1 MANPVGPA
9 PLPVVKLSAPVK
21 AEDFTF
27 STSAELHGTNW
38 IGQDRALGALRMA
51 AEMRHSDF
59 NAFVLGNPG
68 SGRRR
73 MTRAILAE
81 AAMNRPRPADW
92 VYVNNFDAPDK
103 PVAIEL
109 PPGMATKFRKAM
121 EELIDELA
129 NDIPALFDSED
140 YQTRRRS
147 IEQSYTE
154 EHEAEMSRVF
164 EQARARDVA
173 ILRTPMGF
181 TVVGTRD
188 GEVMTPEKYRNL
200 SEDEQAAIDAAVDET
215 EQELA
220 AALKAVPG
228 REKQH
233 RRDVEDLNYAMA
245 TGGVDVAI
253 RTLRESF
260 SGIQAVTD
268 YLDAVRGDLIENA
281 EIFLVREDGAE
292 AGPFPV
298 ATTRHYAKPRFQRYA
313 VNVVVAQE
321 GDGEN
326 GAPVIE
332 EDLPTLANLIG
343 RIEYA
348 SEMGALVTNFTMIK
362 PGALHRANGGFLIL
376 DARQILSEPFAWD
389 ALKRCL
395 RTHEIA
401 IYSPAERL
409 SLISTVSLAPDPVP
423 LDVRVILLGERI
435 FYYLLAALDPDFAHL
450 FKLEADFNDH
460 ITTDSDGSGAY
471 AAMIAEIARDG
482 GLRPLD
488 PPAMARIFNESHR
501 MTGDAERLSL
511 SLDHLSDLLREAD
524 FWSGSEGHDV
534 IGAEAVEKAVA
545 EREFR
550 AGRLRELGAEAIL
563 RETLMIDTD
572 GVRVGQ
578 INALSVLEIGGTRFG
593 RPSRLTARTRLGTG
607 KVVDIERETELGGP
621 IHSKGM
627 LILQGYLAAAYATD
641 APMSLW
647 ASLVFEQSYG
657 GVDGDSASAAE
668 LLAIISSLSDVPIDQ
683 SLAITGSVNQ
693 FGDIQAIGGVNEKI
707 EGFFDICAA
716 RGLTGRQGV
725 LIPAANVKHLSL
737 RRRVIEA
744 VEAGQFR
751 ILPMRTIADGIEALT
766 GTVAGTRLPDGLYP
780 EGSVNRRAEDQL
792 RAFAE
797 KRKAFGRAGKEVR
810 TDV

>member
-1 MANPVGPA
+1 MAKTLGPE
-9 PLPVVKLSAPVK
+9 PLPAAKLSAQVK

-27 STSAELHGTNW
+27 TTSAELRESGW
-38 IGQDRALGALRMA
+38 IGQDRALGAIRMA
-51 AEMRHSDF
+51 AEMRHGDF

-73 MTRAILAE
+73 MTRAILSE

-92 VYVNNFDAPDK
+92 VYVNNFGAPHK
-103 PVAIEL
+103 PVAIKL
-109 PPGMATKFRKAM
+109 PAGMGTAFRKAM
-121 EELIDELA
+121 EDLIDELA

-140 YQTRRRS
+140 YQTRRRG
-147 IEQSYTE
+147 IEQSYSE
-154 EHEAEMSRVF
+154 EHEAEMSKVF

-188 GEVMTPEKYRNL
+188 GEVMTPEKRRSL
-200 SEDEQAAIDAAVDET
+200 SDDEQAAIDAAVDET

-233 RRDVEDLNYAMA
+233 RREVEDLNYAMA

-253 RTLRESF
+253 RTLREAF
-260 SGIQAVTD
+260 SGIRAVQD

-298 ATTRHYAKPRFQRYA
+298 ATTRHYAKPRFQRYT
-313 VNVVVAQE
+313 VNVIVAQD
-321 GDGEN
+321 GDGAT

-332 EDLPTLANLIG
+332 EELPTLANLIG
-343 RIEYA
+343 RIEFA

-376 DARQILSEPFAWD
+376 DARQVLSEPLAWD

-395 RTHEIA
+395 RTREIA
-401 IYSPAERL
+401 IYSPAERF

-423 LDVRVILLGERI
+423 LDLRVIMVGERI
-435 FYYLLAALDPDFAHL
+435 FYYLLAALDPDFTQL

-460 ITTDSDGSGAY
+460 IAVSADGPAAY
-471 AAMIAEIARDG
+471 AAMIAGIARDG

-488 PPAMARIFNESHR
+488 PPAMAWVFHESHR
-501 MTGDAERLSL
+501 MTDDAGRLSL
-511 SLDHLSDLLREAD
+511 GLDHLSDLLREAD
-524 FWSGSEGHDV
+524 FWAGAEGRDV
-534 IGAEAVEKAVA
+534 IGAGAVEKAVS

-550 AGRLRELGAEAIL
+550 AGRLRELGADAIL

-572 GVRVGQ
+572 GARVGQ

-668 LLAIISSLSDVPIDQ
+668 LLALISSLSDTPIDQ

-737 RRRVIEA
+737 RLRVIEA

-751 ILPMRTIADGIEALT
+751 ILPMRSIADGIEALT
-766 GTVAGTRLPDGLYP
+766 GFVAGERGEDGVYP
-780 EGSVNRRAEDQL
+780 EGSVNRRTEDRL

-797 KRKAFGRAGKEVR
+797 KRKAFGRLGKEAKA
-810 TDV
+810 DV